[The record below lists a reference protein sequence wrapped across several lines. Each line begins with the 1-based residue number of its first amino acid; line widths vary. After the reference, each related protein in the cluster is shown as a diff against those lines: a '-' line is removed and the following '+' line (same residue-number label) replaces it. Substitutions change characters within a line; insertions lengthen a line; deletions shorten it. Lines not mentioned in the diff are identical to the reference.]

1 MEAESHVMDACL
13 FREREKGDE
22 KTQDHTLEKLYLN
35 LIPTWFENTKQV
47 ERHSRR
53 KKIDCNGL
61 SPVIFE
67 GLSLEHE

>member
-35 LIPTWFENTKQV
+35 LIPTWFESTK
-47 ERHSRR
+47 
-53 KKIDCNGL
+53 
-61 SPVIFE
+61 
-67 GLSLEHE
+67 